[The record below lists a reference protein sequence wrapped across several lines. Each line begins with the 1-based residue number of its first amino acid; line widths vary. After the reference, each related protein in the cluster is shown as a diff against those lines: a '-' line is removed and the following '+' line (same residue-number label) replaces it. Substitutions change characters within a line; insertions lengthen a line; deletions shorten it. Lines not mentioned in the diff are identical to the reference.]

1 MNTHGYPFKPD
12 IFQPVGPPNLC
23 AYPSVSGITGK
34 PESSTQVP
42 KRQQRKVWTIQETQV
57 LWECYEK
64 AYSLGQ
70 LTSKTSKVNSSGW
83 EVVLKDFN
91 KALNSCS
98 MPPCSLQQIKE
109 KVNNMKSEHKNIKDR
124 ESQTGEGTQQKPR
137 RRRWF
142 LLRLPEDP
150 NHSHATN
157 IDSRRPALDFLFV
170 LANLSTGIRVSRYS
184 SCGICS
190 AIIMVAVSIAIAC
203 ILRRLAI

>member
-1 MNTHGYPFKPD
+1 MWIVILNRCFCSWLWGALSNYLPKTLVINSQANPASCVSGVVNTHGYPFKPD

-83 EVVLKDFN
+83 EVVLKNFN

-98 MPPCSLQQIKE
+98 MLPCSLQQIKE
-109 KVNNMKSEHKNIKDR
+109 KVNNDIK
-124 ESQTGEGTQQKPR
+124 
-137 RRRWF
+137 
-142 LLRLPEDP
+142 
-150 NHSHATN
+150 
-157 IDSRRPALDFLFV
+157 
-170 LANLSTGIRVSRYS
+170 YS
-184 SCGICS
+184 STLTFKDKLKQNFTKS
-190 AIIMVAVSIAIAC
+190 Y
-203 ILRRLAI
+203 